1 MQFRLRRL
9 WPALS
14 VAILVA
20 VTARPSAETIEA
32 VLVKVNGDILTKTDL
47 EQRQVQYMRAKNL
60 QPADDAALKKTIE
73 EITPEVVSAAIDE
86 ILLVQRGKA
95 LNYKMTD
102 EDFDRLVQ
110 NIRKE
115 NKLDTEEAF
124 QAALKQEG
132 MTLPELH
139 KAMERQMLIA
149 RVTQN
154 EVMSK
159 VGITEEEARK
169 YHSEHLQDFTKPG
182 TVTIREILVKVPLE
196 NGAINV
202 AADQAARQ
210 KADDIRKRAL
220 AGESFDQLASEVSDS
235 PSKANGGLIGPLNM
249 NELTPAFK
257 KLVDPMKVGD
267 VSDVLPGQGGY
278 QIIKI
283 ESRTAD
289 EVMTP
294 EDAFSFEVTVAN
306 DIAGIGL
313 DRFDASGEFGSNDLS
328 SLVQMD
334 AISKFPDD
342 PATKFLGENNT
353 LSVIG
358 QEVGHRWLAF
368 LHFSDHNRQN
378 SEALLGRDQ
387 AHWSFFFN
395 SDASVMEGNRI
406 EDLGGG
412 TFRTTAAV
420 ERYSLLDQY
429 AMGLVRDID
438 VPSMFYVESP
448 TGLPANTAADSAPRV
463 GVTFS
468 GTRRDLLINDVIEV
482 MGARQ
487 PSSANS
493 PRVFRQ
499 AFLFVVGRGR
509 TAAPAAIAKIERIRR
524 AWEPFF
530 ARAVDNRG
538 RVETR
543 LSPGT

>member
-1 MQFRLRRL
+1 MQFRPRRL

-14 VAILVA
+14 LAILVA

-32 VLVKVNGDILTKTDL
+32 ILVRVNGDILTKTDL

-294 EDAFSFEVTVAN
+294 EAAHDKISDALYEEKRQVYIRRYLNKLRSQATIEWKNDEIRKAFETWAAAQPALPPDPN
-306 DIAGIGL
+306 AAPDLPTTAKPGSSKPIPKG
-313 DRFDASGEFGSNDLS
+313 SPTPEKEPKPSND
-328 SLVQMD
+328 
-334 AISKFPDD
+334 
-342 PATKFLGENNT
+342 
-353 LSVIG
+353 
-358 QEVGHRWLAF
+358 
-368 LHFSDHNRQN
+368 
-378 SEALLGRDQ
+378 
-387 AHWSFFFN
+387 
-395 SDASVMEGNRI
+395 
-406 EDLGGG
+406 
-412 TFRTTAAV
+412 
-420 ERYSLLDQY
+420 
-429 AMGLVRDID
+429 
-438 VPSMFYVESP
+438 
-448 TGLPANTAADSAPRV
+448 
-463 GVTFS
+463 
-468 GTRRDLLINDVIEV
+468 
-482 MGARQ
+482 
-487 PSSANS
+487 
-493 PRVFRQ
+493 
-499 AFLFVVGRGR
+499 
-509 TAAPAAIAKIERIRR
+509 
-524 AWEPFF
+524 
-530 ARAVDNRG
+530 
-538 RVETR
+538 
-543 LSPGT
+543 

>member
-294 EDAFSFEVTVAN
+294 EAAHDKISDALYEEKRQIYIRRYLNKLRSQATIEWKDDEIRKAFETWAAAQPALPPDPN
-306 DIAGIGL
+306 AAPDLPTTAKPGSSKPIPKG
-313 DRFDASGEFGSNDLS
+313 SPTPEKEPKPSND
-328 SLVQMD
+328 
-334 AISKFPDD
+334 
-342 PATKFLGENNT
+342 
-353 LSVIG
+353 
-358 QEVGHRWLAF
+358 
-368 LHFSDHNRQN
+368 
-378 SEALLGRDQ
+378 
-387 AHWSFFFN
+387 
-395 SDASVMEGNRI
+395 
-406 EDLGGG
+406 
-412 TFRTTAAV
+412 
-420 ERYSLLDQY
+420 
-429 AMGLVRDID
+429 
-438 VPSMFYVESP
+438 
-448 TGLPANTAADSAPRV
+448 
-463 GVTFS
+463 
-468 GTRRDLLINDVIEV
+468 
-482 MGARQ
+482 
-487 PSSANS
+487 
-493 PRVFRQ
+493 
-499 AFLFVVGRGR
+499 
-509 TAAPAAIAKIERIRR
+509 
-524 AWEPFF
+524 
-530 ARAVDNRG
+530 
-538 RVETR
+538 
-543 LSPGT
+543 

>member
-154 EVMSK
+154 EVMTK

-294 EDAFSFEVTVAN
+294 EAAHDKISDALYEEKRQVYIRRYLNKLRSQATIEWKNDEIRKAFETWAAAQPALPPDPN
-306 DIAGIGL
+306 AAPDLPTTAKPGSSKPIPKG
-313 DRFDASGEFGSNDLS
+313 SPTPEKEPKPSND
-328 SLVQMD
+328 
-334 AISKFPDD
+334 
-342 PATKFLGENNT
+342 
-353 LSVIG
+353 
-358 QEVGHRWLAF
+358 
-368 LHFSDHNRQN
+368 
-378 SEALLGRDQ
+378 
-387 AHWSFFFN
+387 
-395 SDASVMEGNRI
+395 
-406 EDLGGG
+406 
-412 TFRTTAAV
+412 
-420 ERYSLLDQY
+420 
-429 AMGLVRDID
+429 
-438 VPSMFYVESP
+438 
-448 TGLPANTAADSAPRV
+448 
-463 GVTFS
+463 
-468 GTRRDLLINDVIEV
+468 
-482 MGARQ
+482 
-487 PSSANS
+487 
-493 PRVFRQ
+493 
-499 AFLFVVGRGR
+499 
-509 TAAPAAIAKIERIRR
+509 
-524 AWEPFF
+524 
-530 ARAVDNRG
+530 
-538 RVETR
+538 
-543 LSPGT
+543 

>member
-1 MQFRLRRL
+1 MQFRPRRL

-20 VTARPSAETIEA
+20 VTARPTAETIEA

-73 EITPEVVSAAIDE
+73 DITPEVVSEAIDE
-86 ILLVQRGKA
+86 LLLVQRGKA

-294 EDAFSFEVTVAN
+294 EAAHDKISDALYEEKRQVYIRRYLNKLRSQATIEWKNDEIRKAFETWAAAQPALPPDPN
-306 DIAGIGL
+306 AAPDLPTTAKPGSSKPIPKG
-313 DRFDASGEFGSNDLS
+313 SPTPEKEPKPSND
-328 SLVQMD
+328 
-334 AISKFPDD
+334 
-342 PATKFLGENNT
+342 
-353 LSVIG
+353 
-358 QEVGHRWLAF
+358 
-368 LHFSDHNRQN
+368 
-378 SEALLGRDQ
+378 
-387 AHWSFFFN
+387 
-395 SDASVMEGNRI
+395 
-406 EDLGGG
+406 
-412 TFRTTAAV
+412 
-420 ERYSLLDQY
+420 
-429 AMGLVRDID
+429 
-438 VPSMFYVESP
+438 
-448 TGLPANTAADSAPRV
+448 
-463 GVTFS
+463 
-468 GTRRDLLINDVIEV
+468 
-482 MGARQ
+482 
-487 PSSANS
+487 
-493 PRVFRQ
+493 
-499 AFLFVVGRGR
+499 
-509 TAAPAAIAKIERIRR
+509 
-524 AWEPFF
+524 
-530 ARAVDNRG
+530 
-538 RVETR
+538 
-543 LSPGT
+543 

>member
-102 EDFDRLVQ
+102 EDFDRVVQ

-294 EDAFSFEVTVAN
+294 EAAHDKISDALYEEKRQVYIRRYLNKLRSQATIEWKNDEIRKAFETWAAAQPALPPDPN
-306 DIAGIGL
+306 AAPDLPTTAKPGSSKPIPKG
-313 DRFDASGEFGSNDLS
+313 SPTPEKEPKPSND
-328 SLVQMD
+328 
-334 AISKFPDD
+334 
-342 PATKFLGENNT
+342 
-353 LSVIG
+353 
-358 QEVGHRWLAF
+358 
-368 LHFSDHNRQN
+368 
-378 SEALLGRDQ
+378 
-387 AHWSFFFN
+387 
-395 SDASVMEGNRI
+395 
-406 EDLGGG
+406 
-412 TFRTTAAV
+412 
-420 ERYSLLDQY
+420 
-429 AMGLVRDID
+429 
-438 VPSMFYVESP
+438 
-448 TGLPANTAADSAPRV
+448 
-463 GVTFS
+463 
-468 GTRRDLLINDVIEV
+468 
-482 MGARQ
+482 
-487 PSSANS
+487 
-493 PRVFRQ
+493 
-499 AFLFVVGRGR
+499 
-509 TAAPAAIAKIERIRR
+509 
-524 AWEPFF
+524 
-530 ARAVDNRG
+530 
-538 RVETR
+538 
-543 LSPGT
+543 

>member
-32 VLVKVNGDILTKTDL
+32 ILVRVNGDILTKTDL

-294 EDAFSFEVTVAN
+294 EAAHDKISDALYEEKRQVYIRRYLNKLRSQATIEWKNDEIRKAFETWAAAQPALPPDPN
-306 DIAGIGL
+306 AAPDLPTTAKPGSSKPIPKG
-313 DRFDASGEFGSNDLS
+313 SPTPEKEPKPSND
-328 SLVQMD
+328 
-334 AISKFPDD
+334 
-342 PATKFLGENNT
+342 
-353 LSVIG
+353 
-358 QEVGHRWLAF
+358 
-368 LHFSDHNRQN
+368 
-378 SEALLGRDQ
+378 
-387 AHWSFFFN
+387 
-395 SDASVMEGNRI
+395 
-406 EDLGGG
+406 
-412 TFRTTAAV
+412 
-420 ERYSLLDQY
+420 
-429 AMGLVRDID
+429 
-438 VPSMFYVESP
+438 
-448 TGLPANTAADSAPRV
+448 
-463 GVTFS
+463 
-468 GTRRDLLINDVIEV
+468 
-482 MGARQ
+482 
-487 PSSANS
+487 
-493 PRVFRQ
+493 
-499 AFLFVVGRGR
+499 
-509 TAAPAAIAKIERIRR
+509 
-524 AWEPFF
+524 
-530 ARAVDNRG
+530 
-538 RVETR
+538 
-543 LSPGT
+543 

>member
-1 MQFRLRRL
+1 MTYRLIAAAAGL
-9 WPALS
+9 
-14 VAILVA
+14 IL
-20 VTARPSAETIEA
+20 TGGLLTGIPLRAEVIEQ
-32 VLVKVNGDILTKTDL
+32 VLVKVNGEIVSKSDFEQRLTSSLARPEYANAKTDFELQKAIGELTPDLIL
-47 EQRQVQYMRAKNL
+47 EAVDELLLIQRGRELNYSL
-60 QPADDAALKKTIE
+60 SDAQFK
-73 EITPEVVSAAIDE
+73 E
-86 ILLVQRGKA
+86 ILENIK
-95 LNYKMTD
+95 K
-102 EDFDRLVQ
+102 Q
-110 NIRKE
+110 N
-115 NKLDTEEAF
+115 NLTEEAQF

-294 EDAFSFEVTVAN
+294 EAAHDKISDALYEEKRQVYIRRYLNKLRSQATIEWKNDEIRKAFETWAAAQPALPPDPN
-306 DIAGIGL
+306 AAPDLPTTAKPGSSKPIPKG
-313 DRFDASGEFGSNDLS
+313 SPTPEKEPKPSND
-328 SLVQMD
+328 
-334 AISKFPDD
+334 
-342 PATKFLGENNT
+342 
-353 LSVIG
+353 
-358 QEVGHRWLAF
+358 
-368 LHFSDHNRQN
+368 
-378 SEALLGRDQ
+378 
-387 AHWSFFFN
+387 
-395 SDASVMEGNRI
+395 
-406 EDLGGG
+406 
-412 TFRTTAAV
+412 
-420 ERYSLLDQY
+420 
-429 AMGLVRDID
+429 
-438 VPSMFYVESP
+438 
-448 TGLPANTAADSAPRV
+448 
-463 GVTFS
+463 
-468 GTRRDLLINDVIEV
+468 
-482 MGARQ
+482 
-487 PSSANS
+487 
-493 PRVFRQ
+493 
-499 AFLFVVGRGR
+499 
-509 TAAPAAIAKIERIRR
+509 
-524 AWEPFF
+524 
-530 ARAVDNRG
+530 
-538 RVETR
+538 
-543 LSPGT
+543 

>member
-1 MQFRLRRL
+1 MQFRPRRL

-32 VLVKVNGDILTKTDL
+32 ILVRVNGDILTKTGL

-102 EDFDRLVQ
+102 EDFDRVVQ

-132 MTLPELH
+132 MSLPELH
-139 KAMERQMLIA
+139 KTLERQMLIA

-154 EVMSK
+154 EVMAK

-169 YHSEHLQDFTKPG
+169 YHSEHVKDFTKAG
-182 TVTIREILVKVPLE
+182 TVTIREILVKVPVE
-196 NGAINV
+196 NGSINV
-202 AADQAARQ
+202 AADQTAKQ
-210 KADDIRKRAL
+210 KADDIHKRAL
-220 AGESFDQLASEVSDS
+220 AGESFDQLASEFSDS

-294 EDAFSFEVTVAN
+294 EA
-306 DIAGIGL
+306 
-313 DRFDASGEFGSNDLS
+313 
-328 SLVQMD
+328 
-334 AISKFPDD
+334 
-342 PATKFLGENNT
+342 
-353 LSVIG
+353 
-358 QEVGHRWLAF
+358 
-368 LHFSDHNRQN
+368 
-378 SEALLGRDQ
+378 
-387 AHWSFFFN
+387 AHDKI
-395 SDASVMEGNRI
+395 SDALYEEKRQVYIRRYLNKLRSQATI
-406 EDLGGG
+406 EWKNDEIRKAFETWAAAQPALPPDPNAAPDLP
-412 TFRTTAAV
+412 TT
-420 ERYSLLDQY
+420 SKP
-429 AMGLVRDID
+429 GSSKPI
-438 VPSMFYVESP
+438 PKGSP
-448 TGLPANTAADSAPRV
+448 TPEKEKPQN
-463 GVTFS
+463 
-468 GTRRDLLINDVIEV
+468 N
-482 MGARQ
+482 
-487 PSSANS
+487 
-493 PRVFRQ
+493 
-499 AFLFVVGRGR
+499 
-509 TAAPAAIAKIERIRR
+509 
-524 AWEPFF
+524 
-530 ARAVDNRG
+530 
-538 RVETR
+538 
-543 LSPGT
+543 

>member
-1 MQFRLRRL
+1 MQFRPRRL

-20 VTARPSAETIEA
+20 VTARPTAETIEA

-73 EITPEVVSAAIDE
+73 DITPEVVSEAIDE
-86 ILLVQRGKA
+86 LLLVQRGKA

-249 NELTPAFK
+249 KELTPAFK

-294 EDAFSFEVTVAN
+294 EAAHDKISDALYEEKRQVYIRRYLNKLRSQATIEWKNDEIRKAFETWAAAQPALPPDPN
-306 DIAGIGL
+306 AAPDLPTTAKPGSSKPIPKG
-313 DRFDASGEFGSNDLS
+313 SPTPEKEPKPSND
-328 SLVQMD
+328 
-334 AISKFPDD
+334 
-342 PATKFLGENNT
+342 
-353 LSVIG
+353 
-358 QEVGHRWLAF
+358 
-368 LHFSDHNRQN
+368 
-378 SEALLGRDQ
+378 
-387 AHWSFFFN
+387 
-395 SDASVMEGNRI
+395 
-406 EDLGGG
+406 
-412 TFRTTAAV
+412 
-420 ERYSLLDQY
+420 
-429 AMGLVRDID
+429 
-438 VPSMFYVESP
+438 
-448 TGLPANTAADSAPRV
+448 
-463 GVTFS
+463 
-468 GTRRDLLINDVIEV
+468 
-482 MGARQ
+482 
-487 PSSANS
+487 
-493 PRVFRQ
+493 
-499 AFLFVVGRGR
+499 
-509 TAAPAAIAKIERIRR
+509 
-524 AWEPFF
+524 
-530 ARAVDNRG
+530 
-538 RVETR
+538 
-543 LSPGT
+543 

>member
-32 VLVKVNGDILTKTDL
+32 ILVRVNGDILTKTDL

-102 EDFDRLVQ
+102 EDFDRVVQ

-132 MTLPELH
+132 MSLPELH
-139 KAMERQMLIA
+139 KTLERQMLIA

-154 EVMSK
+154 EVMTK

-294 EDAFSFEVTVAN
+294 EAAHDKISDALYEEKRQVYIRRYLNKLRSQATIEWKNDEIRKAFETWAAAQPALPPDPN
-306 DIAGIGL
+306 AAPDLPTTAKPGSSKPIPKG
-313 DRFDASGEFGSNDLS
+313 SPTPEKEPKPSND
-328 SLVQMD
+328 
-334 AISKFPDD
+334 
-342 PATKFLGENNT
+342 
-353 LSVIG
+353 
-358 QEVGHRWLAF
+358 
-368 LHFSDHNRQN
+368 
-378 SEALLGRDQ
+378 
-387 AHWSFFFN
+387 
-395 SDASVMEGNRI
+395 
-406 EDLGGG
+406 
-412 TFRTTAAV
+412 
-420 ERYSLLDQY
+420 
-429 AMGLVRDID
+429 
-438 VPSMFYVESP
+438 
-448 TGLPANTAADSAPRV
+448 
-463 GVTFS
+463 
-468 GTRRDLLINDVIEV
+468 
-482 MGARQ
+482 
-487 PSSANS
+487 
-493 PRVFRQ
+493 
-499 AFLFVVGRGR
+499 
-509 TAAPAAIAKIERIRR
+509 
-524 AWEPFF
+524 
-530 ARAVDNRG
+530 
-538 RVETR
+538 
-543 LSPGT
+543 

>member
-1 MQFRLRRL
+1 MQFRPRRL

-20 VTARPSAETIEA
+20 VTARPTAETIEA
-32 VLVKVNGDILTKTDL
+32 ILVRVNGDILTKTDL

-73 EITPEVVSAAIDE
+73 DITPEVVSEAIDE
-86 ILLVQRGKA
+86 LLLVQRGKA

-102 EDFDRLVQ
+102 EDFDRVVQ

-132 MTLPELH
+132 MSLPELH
-139 KAMERQMLIA
+139 KTLERQMLIA

-154 EVMSK
+154 EVMAK

-169 YHSEHLQDFTKPG
+169 YHSEHVKDFTKAG

-220 AGESFDQLASEVSDS
+220 AGESFDQLASEFSDS

-249 NELTPAFK
+249 NELTPGFK

-267 VSDVLPGQGGY
+267 VSEVLPGQGGY

-294 EDAFSFEVTVAN
+294 EAAHDKISDALYEEKRQVYIRRYLNKLRSQATIEWKNDEIRKAFETWAAAQPALPPDPN
-306 DIAGIGL
+306 AAPDLPTTAKPGSSKPIPKG
-313 DRFDASGEFGSNDLS
+313 SPTPEKEPKPSND
-328 SLVQMD
+328 
-334 AISKFPDD
+334 
-342 PATKFLGENNT
+342 
-353 LSVIG
+353 
-358 QEVGHRWLAF
+358 
-368 LHFSDHNRQN
+368 
-378 SEALLGRDQ
+378 
-387 AHWSFFFN
+387 
-395 SDASVMEGNRI
+395 
-406 EDLGGG
+406 
-412 TFRTTAAV
+412 
-420 ERYSLLDQY
+420 
-429 AMGLVRDID
+429 
-438 VPSMFYVESP
+438 
-448 TGLPANTAADSAPRV
+448 
-463 GVTFS
+463 
-468 GTRRDLLINDVIEV
+468 
-482 MGARQ
+482 
-487 PSSANS
+487 
-493 PRVFRQ
+493 
-499 AFLFVVGRGR
+499 
-509 TAAPAAIAKIERIRR
+509 
-524 AWEPFF
+524 
-530 ARAVDNRG
+530 
-538 RVETR
+538 
-543 LSPGT
+543 

>member
-1 MQFRLRRL
+1 MQFRPRRL

-20 VTARPSAETIEA
+20 VTARPTAETIEA

-294 EDAFSFEVTVAN
+294 EAAHDKISDALYEEKRQIYIRRYLNKLRSQATIEWKNDEIRKAFETWAAAQPALPPDPN
-306 DIAGIGL
+306 AAPDLPTTAKPGSSKPIPKG
-313 DRFDASGEFGSNDLS
+313 SPTPEKEPKPSND
-328 SLVQMD
+328 
-334 AISKFPDD
+334 
-342 PATKFLGENNT
+342 
-353 LSVIG
+353 
-358 QEVGHRWLAF
+358 
-368 LHFSDHNRQN
+368 
-378 SEALLGRDQ
+378 
-387 AHWSFFFN
+387 
-395 SDASVMEGNRI
+395 
-406 EDLGGG
+406 
-412 TFRTTAAV
+412 
-420 ERYSLLDQY
+420 
-429 AMGLVRDID
+429 
-438 VPSMFYVESP
+438 
-448 TGLPANTAADSAPRV
+448 
-463 GVTFS
+463 
-468 GTRRDLLINDVIEV
+468 
-482 MGARQ
+482 
-487 PSSANS
+487 
-493 PRVFRQ
+493 
-499 AFLFVVGRGR
+499 
-509 TAAPAAIAKIERIRR
+509 
-524 AWEPFF
+524 
-530 ARAVDNRG
+530 
-538 RVETR
+538 
-543 LSPGT
+543 

>member
-294 EDAFSFEVTVAN
+294 EAAHDKISDALYEEKRQVYIRRYLNKLRSQATIEWKNDEIRKAFETWAAAQPALPPDPN
-306 DIAGIGL
+306 AAPDLPTTAKPGSSKPIPKG
-313 DRFDASGEFGSNDLS
+313 SPTPEKEPKPSND
-328 SLVQMD
+328 
-334 AISKFPDD
+334 
-342 PATKFLGENNT
+342 
-353 LSVIG
+353 
-358 QEVGHRWLAF
+358 
-368 LHFSDHNRQN
+368 
-378 SEALLGRDQ
+378 
-387 AHWSFFFN
+387 
-395 SDASVMEGNRI
+395 
-406 EDLGGG
+406 
-412 TFRTTAAV
+412 
-420 ERYSLLDQY
+420 
-429 AMGLVRDID
+429 
-438 VPSMFYVESP
+438 
-448 TGLPANTAADSAPRV
+448 
-463 GVTFS
+463 
-468 GTRRDLLINDVIEV
+468 
-482 MGARQ
+482 
-487 PSSANS
+487 
-493 PRVFRQ
+493 
-499 AFLFVVGRGR
+499 
-509 TAAPAAIAKIERIRR
+509 
-524 AWEPFF
+524 
-530 ARAVDNRG
+530 
-538 RVETR
+538 
-543 LSPGT
+543 

>member
-1 MQFRLRRL
+1 MQFRPCRL

-32 VLVKVNGDILTKTDL
+32 ILVKVNGDILTKTDL

-73 EITPEVVSAAIDE
+73 EITPEVVSEAIDE

-102 EDFDRLVQ
+102 EDFDRVVQ

-132 MTLPELH
+132 MSLPELH
-139 KAMERQMLIA
+139 KTLERQMLIA

-154 EVMSK
+154 EVMAK

-169 YHSEHLQDFTKPG
+169 YHSEHVKDFTKPG

-196 NGAINV
+196 NGAMNV
-202 AADQAARQ
+202 AADQTAKQ

-220 AGESFDQLASEVSDS
+220 AGESFDQLASEFSDS

-267 VSDVLPGQGGY
+267 VSEVLPGQGGY

-289 EVMTP
+289 EVLTP
-294 EDAFSFEVTVAN
+294 EAAHDRISDALYEEKRQVYIRRYLNKLRSQATIEWKNEEIRKAFETWAAAQPALPPDPN
-306 DIAGIGL
+306 AAPDLPTTAKPGSSKPIPKG
-313 DRFDASGEFGSNDLS
+313 SPTPEKEPKPSND
-328 SLVQMD
+328 
-334 AISKFPDD
+334 
-342 PATKFLGENNT
+342 
-353 LSVIG
+353 
-358 QEVGHRWLAF
+358 
-368 LHFSDHNRQN
+368 
-378 SEALLGRDQ
+378 
-387 AHWSFFFN
+387 
-395 SDASVMEGNRI
+395 
-406 EDLGGG
+406 
-412 TFRTTAAV
+412 
-420 ERYSLLDQY
+420 
-429 AMGLVRDID
+429 
-438 VPSMFYVESP
+438 
-448 TGLPANTAADSAPRV
+448 
-463 GVTFS
+463 
-468 GTRRDLLINDVIEV
+468 
-482 MGARQ
+482 
-487 PSSANS
+487 
-493 PRVFRQ
+493 
-499 AFLFVVGRGR
+499 
-509 TAAPAAIAKIERIRR
+509 
-524 AWEPFF
+524 
-530 ARAVDNRG
+530 
-538 RVETR
+538 
-543 LSPGT
+543 